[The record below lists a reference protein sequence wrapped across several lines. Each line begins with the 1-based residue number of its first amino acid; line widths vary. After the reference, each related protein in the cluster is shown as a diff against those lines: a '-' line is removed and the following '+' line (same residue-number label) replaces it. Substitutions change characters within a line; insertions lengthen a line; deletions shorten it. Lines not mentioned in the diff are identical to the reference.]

1 MLYTAEDIFWITNNF
16 VAFAHKL
23 DACRDHEH
31 RLNRTFRSETAGVDV
46 GRANRGRVMARLSA
60 QVGGQIFA
68 RDEKILRFFLYG
80 SLSTS

>member
-46 GRANRGRVMARLSA
+46 GRANRGRVRGALERT
-60 QVGGQIFA
+60 
-68 RDEKILRFFLYG
+68 G
-80 SLSTS
+80 SLVRSLPATKKS